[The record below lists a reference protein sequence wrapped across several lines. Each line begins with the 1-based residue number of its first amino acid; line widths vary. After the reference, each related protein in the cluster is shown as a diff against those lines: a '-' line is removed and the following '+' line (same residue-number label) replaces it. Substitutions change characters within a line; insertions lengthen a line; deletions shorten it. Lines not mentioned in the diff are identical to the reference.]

1 MQGVGR
7 LTSYILFAAANTVDL
22 SIVILL
28 NGDCRLVRAF
38 DQDVDFAL
46 GSSADRADGETVRV
60 PVGEGRRLVGRH
72 FFARATGPGPCRITQ
87 RGV

>member
-1 MQGVGR
+1 MDQVARTLQGEDWTYLGGDADAR
-7 LTSYILFAAANTVDL
+7 KDL
-22 SIVILL
+22 EVVL
-28 NGDCRLVRAF
+28 RAF

-46 GSSADRADGETVRV
+46 GSSADQADGETVRV